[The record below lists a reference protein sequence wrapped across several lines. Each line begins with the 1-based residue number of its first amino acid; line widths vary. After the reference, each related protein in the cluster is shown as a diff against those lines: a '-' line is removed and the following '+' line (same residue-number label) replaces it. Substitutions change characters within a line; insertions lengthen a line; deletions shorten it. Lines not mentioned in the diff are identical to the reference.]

1 MLLITGINFK
11 KTQRLIMVMAVFG
24 SPTREQNM
32 SQTPSNIQR
41 AAVIGAGT
49 MGRGIVMC
57 LANAGVAVQ
66 WVDNNPQM
74 LEQAL
79 TSVADTYA
87 HSVRQGRIDQ
97 AEADDRIARVT
108 TAPDYAAIRDV
119 DLVIEAVYEN
129 LELKQKI
136 FRELDAL
143 LKPEAILA
151 SNTSALDID
160 AIAAVTRR
168 PQQVLGL
175 HFFSPAHIMKLLEIV
190 RGAQTAPAVLEAAL
204 ALGKRMGKVSIVAG
218 NCPGFIGNRMLRTYT
233 HEARKMLLEGAFP
246 HQVDAALQG
255 FGFAMGAFRM
265 YDVVGVDLEWR
276 ARQLSGTG
284 QDAPQFQVDNRLCEA
299 GRFGQKSGN
308 GYYHYEPGSRQAEHD
323 PQVDALVLQVSEDLG
338 FHRREIGPE
347 EVLER
352 CLLALVNEGAKILE
366 EGIAGSAHDID
377 LVYLN
382 GYGFPADKGGPMA
395 WADQQGLADVH
406 QRLVALETRQ
416 GDHWRPARLIGELA
430 AGGKGFADK

>member
-1 MLLITGINFK
+1 
-11 KTQRLIMVMAVFG
+11 
-24 SPTREQNM
+24 M
-32 SQTPSNIQR
+32 SQIEIQR

-79 TSVADTYA
+79 TAVTETYA
-87 HSVRQGRIDQ
+87 HNVRQGRIDQ
-97 AEADDRIARVT
+97 AEADARRARVS
-108 TAPDYAAIRDV
+108 AAADYPAIRDV

-136 FRELDAL
+136 FRELDGL
-143 LKPEAILA
+143 LQPRAILA

-168 PQQVLGL
+168 PRQVLGL

-190 RGAQTAPAVLEAAL
+190 RGASTAQQVLEAAL
-204 ALGKRMGKVSIVAG
+204 ALGERMGKVSVVSG
-218 NCPGFIGNRMLRTYT
+218 NCPGFIGNRMLRTYVL
-233 HEARKMLLEGAFP
+233 EARKMLLEGAFP
-246 HQVDAALQG
+246 YQVDAALQG
-255 FGFAMGAFRM
+255 FGFAMGPFRM
-265 YDVVGVDLEWR
+265 YDVVGIDLEWR
-276 ARQLSGTG
+276 ARQLAGKG
-284 QDAPQFQVDNRLCEA
+284 QEAHEVQVDNRLCEA

-323 PQVDALVLQVSEDLG
+323 VQVDALVQEVSEGLG
-338 FHRREIGPE
+338 YRRRDVGLEEI
-347 EVLER
+347 LER

-366 EGIAGSAHDID
+366 EGIAGSAQDID

-382 GYGFPADKGGPMA
+382 GYGFPADKGGPMS
-395 WADQQGLADVH
+395 WADRQGLVAIQKDLL
-406 QRLVALETRQ
+406 RLQAELGT
-416 GDHWRPARLIGELA
+416 HWKPARLIDELVQA
-430 AGGKGFADK
+430 GKGFADHRAIG

>member
-1 MLLITGINFK
+1 
-11 KTQRLIMVMAVFG
+11 
-24 SPTREQNM
+24 M
-32 SQTPSNIQR
+32 SQIEIQR

-79 TSVADTYA
+79 TAVTETYA
-87 HSVRQGRIDQ
+87 HNVRQGRIDQ
-97 AEADDRIARVT
+97 AEADARRARVS
-108 TAPDYAAIRDV
+108 AAVDYLAIRDV

-129 LELKQKI
+129 LELKQNI
-136 FRELDAL
+136 FRELDGL
-143 LKPEAILA
+143 LQPRAILA

-168 PQQVLGL
+168 PRQVLGL

-190 RGAQTAPAVLEAAL
+190 RGAATAPQVLEAAL
-204 ALGKRMGKVSIVAG
+204 ALGERMGKVSVVSG
-218 NCPGFIGNRMLRTYT
+218 NCPGFIGNRMLRTYVL
-233 HEARKMLLEGAFP
+233 EARKMLLEGAFP
-246 HQVDAALQG
+246 YQVDAALQG
-255 FGFAMGAFRM
+255 FGFAMGPFRM
-265 YDVVGVDLEWR
+265 YDVVGIDLEWR
-276 ARQLSGTG
+276 ARQLAGKG
-284 QDAPQFQVDNRLCEA
+284 QEAQEVQVDNRLCEA

-323 PQVDALVLQVSEDLG
+323 AQVDALVQEVSEGLG
-338 FHRREIGPE
+338 YRRRDVGPE
-347 EVLER
+347 EILER

-366 EGIAGSAHDID
+366 EGIAGSAQDID

-382 GYGFPADKGGPMA
+382 GYGFPADKGGPMS
-395 WADQQGLADVH
+395 WADRQGLVSIQQGLL
-406 QRLVALETRQ
+406 RLQAES
-416 GDHWRPARLIGELA
+416 GAHWKPARLIDELVQA
-430 AGGKGFADK
+430 GKGFADHRAIG